1 MNLSE
6 KTSFSFESEPAEG
19 EVIGVDA
26 CALDVLEAPVVK
38 EEERERERR
47 RRIERKDSESLF
59 LLPAEP
65 HLSCAKKGINE
76 KWGGG

>member
-38 EEERERERR
+38 EEEREREREREEEESKEKTVRVSSFFRPSRTSPAR
-47 RRIERKDSESLF
+47 RRE
-59 LLPAEP
+59 
-65 HLSCAKKGINE
+65 
-76 KWGGG
+76 